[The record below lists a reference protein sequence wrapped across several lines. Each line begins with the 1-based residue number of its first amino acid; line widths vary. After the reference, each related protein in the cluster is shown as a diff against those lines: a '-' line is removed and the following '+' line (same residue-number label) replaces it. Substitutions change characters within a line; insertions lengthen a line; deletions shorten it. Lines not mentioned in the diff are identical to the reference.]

1 MENKDLVTKLSSEIG
16 TYNQISF
23 ELNTLENFAELLSNV
38 KVKVDDGDFALSEIS
53 RLPSIVTESLRKEG
67 LIGENGDLLSFCIT
81 SDTLDKGKKTLA
93 CLRAFDKGLE
103 EGRKDV
109 KKRWNRVYDI
119 FNQIYE
125 SNKVDLTRT
134 ITNLDSDVKAVETD
148 ISNSKRNGFTL
159 DIQKD
164 ADSMR
169 VGLGDLVK
177 DNPALWS
184 RVWSESY
191 LNKTMSNT
199 KVCETYRTALRDI
212 MTELETIE
220 ASEDREKLLQA
231 YYRLGNLTLALA
243 EVQKFKE
250 LEKKFKTKT
259 EEIKPVEEV
268 KEEPK
273 EEEEFTY
280 KSFRCW
286 HKDPQAFRGLIQY
299 MKDNGFHCEI
309 LK

>member
-1 MENKDLVTKLSSEIG
+1 MRLSTEVGTISYADLEK
-16 TYNQISF
+16 
-23 ELNTLENFAELLSNV
+23 
-38 KVKVDDGDFALSEIS
+38 
-53 RLPSIVTESLRKEG
+53 LPSYIDEALRQIMPIDEQGNLPLHAVSASNLPEAKDTLAKLRK
-67 LIGENGDLLSFCIT
+67 
-81 SDTLDKGKKTLA
+81 LDKALEDERKRIKKEWLKPYEEFEDTYKTKKEALTRAITTLA
-93 CLRAFDKGLE
+93 
-103 EGRKDV
+103 
-109 KKRWNRVYDI
+109 
-119 FNQIYE
+119 
-125 SNKVDLTRT
+125 
-134 ITNLDSDVKAVETD
+134 SDVSDVERD
-148 ISNSKRNGFTL
+148 IDNYKRNGLTL
-159 DIQKD
+159 NIQKD

>member
-81 SDTLDKGKKTLA
+81 SETLDKGKKTLA

-191 LNKTMSNT
+191 LNKTMSST

-220 ASEDREKLLQA
+220 ASEDRDKLLQA

>member
-1 MENKDLVTKLSSEIG
+1 MEKIKFQLEDG
-16 TYNQISF
+16 T
-23 ELNTLENFAELLSNV
+23 EAEFYV
-38 KVKVDDGDFALSEIS
+38 
-53 RLPSIVTESLRKEG
+53 
-67 LIGENGDLLSFCIT
+67 
-81 SDTLDKGKKTLA
+81 
-93 CLRAFDKGLE
+93 E
-103 EGRKDV
+103 E
-109 KKRWNRVYDI
+109 
-119 FNQIYE
+119 Q
-125 SNKVDLTRT
+125 TR
-134 ITNLDSDVKAVETD
+134 I
-148 ISNSKRNGFTL
+148 
-159 DIQKD
+159 
-164 ADSMR
+164 
-169 VGLGDLVK
+169 GDLVK

-191 LNKTMSNT
+191 LNKTMSST

-250 LEKKFKTKT
+250 LEKKFKAKT
-259 EEIKPVEEV
+259 EEV
-268 KEEPK
+268 KEDTK

-280 KSFRCW
+280 KSFKCW

>member
-1 MENKDLVTKLSSEIG
+1 MADLEMRLSTEVG
-16 TYNQISF
+16 TISYAD
-23 ELNTLENFAELLSNV
+23 LE
-38 KVKVDDGDFALSEIS
+38 K
-53 RLPSIVTESLRKEG
+53 LPSYIDEALRQIMPIDEQGNLPLHAVSASNLPEAKDTLAKLRK
-67 LIGENGDLLSFCIT
+67 
-81 SDTLDKGKKTLA
+81 LDKALEDERKRIKKEWLKPYEEFEDTYKTKKEALTRAITTLA
-93 CLRAFDKGLE
+93 
-103 EGRKDV
+103 
-109 KKRWNRVYDI
+109 
-119 FNQIYE
+119 
-125 SNKVDLTRT
+125 
-134 ITNLDSDVKAVETD
+134 SDVSDVERD
-148 ISNSKRNGFTL
+148 IDNYKRNGLTL
-159 DIQKD
+159 NIQKD
-164 ADSMR
+164 ADAMR

-191 LNKTMSNT
+191 LNKTVSST
-199 KVCETYRTALRDI
+199 KVCESYRTALRDI

-250 LEKKFKTKT
+250 LEKKFKAKT

-273 EEEEFTY
+273 EEEGFTY